1 MLEAQIDGPALF
13 GASQQVLHALE
24 DEAVSLA
31 VWQRTLPPELTD
43 WLDGLCFPM
52 PRQGRWNLRAE
63 DPILDTVGGW
73 LDIWLTGIDTP
84 SAAWIKDIASVLARV
99 QSQVPGRTL
108 SVRLDVVANDGCRL
122 FHVDRLV
129 ARWVCTYRGPG
140 TEWLPDTAVDRSC
153 MACGNNHHVLDW
165 DQVRR
170 LDRGWVAAFKGMLWS
185 TQSNAG
191 LVHRSPPAP
200 PSLARILLA
209 VDPLSN

>member
-1 MLEAQIDGPALF
+1 MLVAQIDGPALL
-13 GASQQVLHALE
+13 GADQQVLHTLE

-43 WLDGLCFPM
+43 WLDGLSFPM
-52 PRQGRWNLRAE
+52 PRQGRWNLRAD
-63 DPILDTVGGW
+63 DPLLHTVRGW
-73 LDIWLTGIDTP
+73 LEIWLAGIDTP
-84 SAAWIKDIASVLARV
+84 STAWIHDIAAVLARV
-99 QSQVPGRTL
+99 QFQFPGRTL
-108 SVRLDVVANDGCRL
+108 AVRLDVVANEGCRL

-170 LDRGWVAAFKGMLWS
+170 LDRGWVAAFKGMSWS
-185 TQSNAG
+185 TQSNTG

-200 PSLARILLA
+200 PGQARILLA
-209 VDPLSN
+209 VDPLSH